1 MGQVSENS
9 ITLIEN
15 ESDAKNVYVK
25 DPENVV
31 YATQTTL
38 SIDDTEKILNILK
51 KRFPSIKGPSTTIFM
66 QQLIDN

>member
-1 MGQVSENS
+1 MGQVSKIHN
-9 ITLIEN
+9 LIEN

-25 DPENVV
+25 PENVA

-51 KRFPSIKGPSTTIFM
+51 KILKLRDQVLTIFVM